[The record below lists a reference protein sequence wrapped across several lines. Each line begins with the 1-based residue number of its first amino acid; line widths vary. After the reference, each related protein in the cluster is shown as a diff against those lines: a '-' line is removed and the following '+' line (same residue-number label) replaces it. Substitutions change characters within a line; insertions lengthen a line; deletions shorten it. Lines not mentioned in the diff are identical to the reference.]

1 MAIGIL
7 IGIGVTMFL
16 LVYIMFKIKT
26 DVDANTQ
33 NHFLLQL
40 IILFFIIGLFA
51 LLGKATLDESINCEW
66 IVDNSTVNNNVTT
79 YETSYTCS
87 EAQNNT
93 GLNFYKAIMWM
104 VRILF
109 LYVFLYIAYEV
120 LKYLGWVVPK

>member
-1 MAIGIL
+1 
-7 IGIGVTMFL
+7 MFL